1 VFADPG
7 QVEQVV
13 MNLAVNAR
21 DAMPRGGLLALET
34 EPARLRVDGGV
45 ERPAVRFTVA
55 DTGTGIAPEVMA
67 HLFEPFFTTKS
78 AAKGTG
84 LGLATVQDIVKQ
96 AGGRVDVET
105 EPGKGSAFH
114 VLLPCVDAH
123 DVPASV
129 PKREKAPLATGAETI
144 LLVEDEPDVRALL
157 SEVLQE
163 AGYAVREAG
172 SAREAEAA
180 YAASEAIH
188 LVLTDVVLPDR
199 NGRELFESLSGRTPG
214 LRVLFMSGY
223 TDDEVLRQGLPEGV
237 PLVRKPM
244 RPDELL
250 RIIREALDRR

>member
-1 VFADPG
+1 
-7 QVEQVV
+7 
-13 MNLAVNAR
+13 
-21 DAMPRGGLLALET
+21 
-34 EPARLRVDGGV
+34 VDGGV

-84 LGLATVQDIVKQ
+84 LGLATVDFIVKR

-105 EPGKGSAFH
+105 EPGKGSSFH

-123 DVPASV
+123 EVPASA
-129 PKREKAPLATGAETI
+129 PKREKPPLATGSETI
-144 LLVEDEPDVRALL
+144 LLVEDEPAVRALFA
-157 SEVLQE
+157 EILQE
-163 AGYAVREAG
+163 AGYRVREAG

-180 YAASEAIH
+180 YAASKGVD

-199 NGRELFESLSGRTPG
+199 NGRELFESLSGRKPG

-223 TDDEVLRQGLPEGV
+223 TDDEVLRQGLPEGI

-250 RIIREALDRR
+250 RMIREVLDRS